1 MHQTSSNIRYLAIAA
16 LFAALVT
23 LSIVVFR
30 IPVGPGILHFGDAV
44 IYLAACLLPKPFALA
59 AASIGGG
66 MANIVTGTAIWAPA
80 TIVIKPLI
88 AAWFTSEGKCVCA
101 RNVAALFIAG
111 IVTIV
116 GYYVYDAL
124 VVTGNWVA
132 PLARVWGNVVQSTGS
147 AVIFLLIAGAFD
159 RMNIKASLGLGTK

>member
-1 MHQTSSNIRYLAIAA
+1 LAVAA

-23 LSIVVFR
+23 LSIVIFR

-66 MANIVTGTAIWAPA
+66 MANIVTGTSIWAPA

-88 AAWFTSEGKCVCA
+88 AVWFTPKGKCICA
-101 RNVAALFIAG
+101 RNIAALFIAAV
-111 IVTIV
+111 VTVV
-116 GYYVYDAL
+116 GYYAYDAL
-124 VVTGNWVA
+124 VVAGNWAA
-132 PLARVWGNVVQSTGS
+132 PLARVWGNAVQSAGS

-159 RMNIKASLGLGTK
+159 RMNLKANLWIGD